1 MSFNF
6 ERLICRLKIS
16 VKENYFRYKVFLL
29 VSMYTSAIYPAKA
42 FVLFLL
48 VLVFSSAQSY
58 GSPTDTSVFQNGTDT
73 GKVAARVVNRDFN
86 NIYIQNLKP
95 SFFGQ
100 ELFQPV
106 KTKLVGD
113 VNAHFVLLNTPKSR
127 FFFDLSARVKLR
139 LLSAYGEPVKSPSYM
154 PSGNLYY
161 RLNRD
166 AYKPQFLQLSY
177 THHSNG
183 VRGPTLK
190 PDGGFNRDSGKFSTD
205 FYSLN
210 YTIGKRVD
218 NPNNIINHYSTIGI
232 ELHRGLFGDDAAMG
246 LPGSYGFVR
255 VNGGYIYNIAKRYQ
269 DDIDA
274 DASSFKNW
282 QRIQFDFTYIA
293 DKYRGYDALNLKERL
308 NVSLKYY
315 YQFPFMQNVS
325 FIVGGGYR
333 GQDDYNIYF
342 EDSYAYV
349 QFGIASGLNFLF
361 HKD

>member
-1 MSFNF
+1 MS
-6 ERLICRLKIS
+6 L
-16 VKENYFRYKVFLL
+16 FLL
-29 VSMYTSAIYPAKA
+29 SSAYSYASIPDTSAIRPLA
-42 FVLFLL
+42 
-48 VLVFSSAQSY
+48 
-58 GSPTDTSVFQNGTDT
+58 DT
-73 GKVAARVVNRDFN
+73 GKIATRIVNRDFN
-86 NIYIQNLKP
+86 NIYVQNLKP

-113 VNAHFVLLNTPKSR
+113 INAHFVLFNSARSR
-127 FFFDLSARVKLR
+127 FFFDLSARIKVR
-139 LLSAYGEPVKSPSYM
+139 LLAQYGEPVKSPSYM
-154 PSGNLYY
+154 PGGNLYY

-183 VRGPTLK
+183 IRGSTLL
-190 PDGGFNRDSGKFSTD
+190 PNGGFNRDSGKFSTD

-218 NPNNIINHYSTIGI
+218 KTNTIINQYSTVGI
-232 ELHRGLFGDDAAMG
+232 ELHRGLFGNDAAMG
-246 LPGSYGFVR
+246 LPGSYGFTR
-255 VNGGYIYNIAKRYQ
+255 VNGGYIYNIAKKYK
-269 DDIDA
+269 DDIDPN
-274 DASSFKNW
+274 ASTFKNW

-293 DKYRGYDALNLKERL
+293 DKYRGYSAINLKKRL
-308 NVSLKYY
+308 NASLKYY

-342 EDSYAYV
+342 EDSYAYM

-361 HKD
+361 HKN

>member
-1 MSFNF
+1 MFTHF
-6 ERLICRLKIS
+6 TKT
-16 VKENYFRYKVFLL
+16 FFFFVFLL
-29 VSMYTSAIYPAKA
+29 VLTSGYSRAAI
-42 FVLFLL
+42 
-48 VLVFSSAQSY
+48 
-58 GSPTDTSVFQNGTDT
+58 TDTSAVNNGIDT
-73 GKVAARVVNRDFN
+73 GKIANRIVNRDFN
-86 NIYIQNLKP
+86 DIYVQNLKP

-113 VNAHFVLLNTPKSR
+113 INAHFVLLNTPKSR
-127 FFFDLSARVKLR
+127 FFFDVSARIKVR
-139 LLSAYGEPVKSPSYM
+139 LLSEYGEPVKSPSYM

-166 AYKPQFLQLSY
+166 PNKPQFLQLSY

-183 VRGPTLK
+183 IRGPTLR
-190 PDGGFNRDSGKFSTD
+190 PDGSFNRDSGKFSTD

-210 YTIGKRVD
+210 YTIGKRID
-218 NPNNIINHYSTIGI
+218 KTNTIDNHYSTLGI
-232 ELHRGLFGDDAAMG
+232 ELHRGLFGKDAALG
-246 LPGSYGFVR
+246 LPGNYGFVR
-255 VNGGYIYNIAKRYQ
+255 VNGGYIYNIAKKYA
-269 DDIDA
+269 DDIDPA
-274 DASSFKNW
+274 KSSFKNW

-293 DKYRGYDALNLKERL
+293 DKYSGYKASNLKKRL
-308 NVSLKYY
+308 NASLKYY

-349 QFGIASGLNFLF
+349 QFGIASGLTFLF
-361 HKD
+361 HKN

>member
-1 MSFNF
+1 MFTHF
-6 ERLICRLKIS
+6 
-16 VKENYFRYKVFLL
+16 
-29 VSMYTSAIYPAKA
+29 TKA
-42 FVLFLL
+42 FLFFIFLFVLT
-48 VLVFSSAQSY
+48 SGYSRAAI
-58 GSPTDTSVFQNGTDT
+58 TDTSAVNNSIDT
-73 GKVAARVVNRDFN
+73 GKIATRIVNRDFN
-86 NIYIQNLKP
+86 DIYVQNLKP

-113 VNAHFVLLNTPKSR
+113 INAHFVLLNTPKSR
-127 FFFDLSARVKLR
+127 FFFDVSARIKVR
-139 LLSAYGEPVKSPSYM
+139 LLAEYGEPVKSPSYM

-166 AYKPQFLQLSY
+166 PYQPQFLQLSY

-183 VRGPTLK
+183 IRGPTLL
-190 PDGGFNRDSGKFSTD
+190 PDGSFNRDSGKFSTD

-218 NPNNIINHYSTIGI
+218 KTNTIDNHYSTIGI
-232 ELHRGLFGDDAAMG
+232 ELHRGLFGKDAALG
-246 LPGSYGFVR
+246 LPGHYGFAR
-255 VNGGYIYNIAKRYQ
+255 VNGGYIYNIAKKYA
-269 DDIDA
+269 DDIDPA
-274 DASSFKNW
+274 KSSYKNW

-293 DKYRGYDALNLKERL
+293 DKYSGYNAFNLKKRL
-308 NVSLKYY
+308 NASLKYY

-349 QFGIASGLNFLF
+349 QFGIASGLTFLF
-361 HKD
+361 HKK